1 MAIKFL
7 LARTAHSTTHL
18 AGSRIDRAAVRIGAE
33 TPDPTQARLRIPAF
47 ILSLDI
53 DSHSMFS
60 VYVDKISAQ
69 PSQIGTEKHRRNPR
83 TVFCWHRIRG

>member
-33 TPDPTQARLRIPAF
+33 TPDPTQARLRIPALF
-47 ILSLDI
+47 
-53 DSHSMFS
+53 SH
-60 VYVDKISAQ
+60 
-69 PSQIGTEKHRRNPR
+69 
-83 TVFCWHRIRG
+83 